1 MVSVMQHFNCYV
13 YAKIIAYEM
22 QWFMARLNT
31 VYVLHSIIA
40 TLWQERDAAMPL
52 MKLLE
57 VSTLTTIMKFRVKKN
72 AKTHFSA
79 NFHCRLKLCF
89 RLYINQRGYKLKFT
103 N

>member
-31 VYVLHSIIA
+31 VCVLHSIIA
-40 TLWQERDAAMPL
+40 TLWQDRDAAMPL
-52 MKLLE
+52 MNLLE

-72 AKTHFSA
+72 AKSHFCLQDLRKRQS
-79 NFHCRLKLCF
+79 
-89 RLYINQRGYKLKFT
+89 RGLQLS
-103 N
+103 